1 MNGTSISQ
9 KSARSAYNVWPVH
22 DFVHCFFV
30 HLFQCFVVHW
40 SPTLRSEMT
49 SRVFEIFPVK
59 QSNMIVHD
67 SQALEIFESLQ
78 PHGFLTYI
86 DKGPIWE

>member
-1 MNGTSISQ
+1 MEQVFDKSQ
-9 KSARSAYNVWPVH
+9 HVLHTMYGLFIVFLCIYFNV
-22 DFVHCFFV
+22 
-30 HLFQCFVVHW
+30 LW
-40 SPTLRSEMT
+40 SPAFRSEMT

>member
-1 MNGTSISQ
+1 
-9 KSARSAYNVWPVH
+9 
-22 DFVHCFFV
+22 
-30 HLFQCFVVHW
+30 
-40 SPTLRSEMT
+40 MT

-86 DKGPIWE
+86 DEGPFGNDHGQSAFSPNTSIITFEQA